1 MMRMMAM
8 TSAAALLF
16 LQATVLRAQDPPE
29 TKKETVQAFT
39 LRVNGDGQV
48 EMTVTEN
55 GAEKTYKASS
65 LEEFTRTY
73 PDLARKVGMGQG
85 GLRVWKFH
93 TPQDFPKA
101 MEDWRKQF
109 GTFDF
114 GLQDPELRKLL
125 EHPEQ
130 LFPEHGAPHAAPKA
144 EPKGDGFPAAT
155 GPRLG
160 LRLAPLSQ
168 VLLDQL
174 GLDAQK
180 AAQID
185 DVEAGSAAE
194 KSGLKKND
202 VLLKV
207 DGHEAAGMES
217 LRATIREALKKKE
230 FDVDILR
237 HGQKQTLKVQ
247 SPAQK

>member
-1 MMRMMAM
+1 MMRLMAM

-16 LQATVLRAQDPPE
+16 IQATVVRAQDPPE
-29 TKKETVQAFT
+29 TRKETVQAFT
-39 LRVNGDGQV
+39 LRVTGDGHV
-48 EMTVTEN
+48 EMTVMDN

-65 LEEFTRTY
+65 MEEFTRTY
-73 PDLARKVGMGQG
+73 PDLARKVGIGQG
-85 GLRVWKFH
+85 GIRVWSFQQ
-93 TPQDFPKA
+93 PRDFPKA

-109 GTFDF
+109 GDFDF

-144 EPKGDGFPAAT
+144 TPKGDGFPAAT

-160 LRLAPLSQ
+160 LRLVPLSQ
-168 VLLDQL
+168 VLSDQL

-194 KSGLKKND
+194 KSGLQKND
-202 VLLKV
+202 VLLKI
-207 DGHEAAGMES
+207 DGHEASGMDS
-217 LRATIREALKKKE
+217 LRTNVREALKKKD

-237 HGQKQTLKVQ
+237 HGQKQTIKVQ